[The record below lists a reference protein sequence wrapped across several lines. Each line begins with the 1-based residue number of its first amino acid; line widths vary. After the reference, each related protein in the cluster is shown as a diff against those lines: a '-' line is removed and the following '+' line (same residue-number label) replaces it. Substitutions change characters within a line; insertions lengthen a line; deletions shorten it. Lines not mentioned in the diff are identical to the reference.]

1 MDKGLLSRC
10 VIRVYKEDFLIRVK
24 EYLMKPYSS
33 LLIAAALTS
42 SLGLA
47 QTDPGVTPG
56 HVTPTTPTAPA
67 ASTAEKTAP
76 KAATPATSVVLKKGV
91 QFATA
96 KLEPKSG
103 SKAGG
108 TVSFTKEGNGIRV
121 VANVTGVA
129 PGKHGFHIHE
139 KGDCSAEDATSAGGH
154 FNPAH
159 LEHGAPN
166 AKIRHAGDFGNID
179 IKKDGT
185 GLLKIE
191 VKDPK
196 DFSAWADIAG
206 KAVILHEKA
215 DDLKTQPTGDA
226 GKRIACGVIALTHS
240 TSH

>member
-1 MDKGLLSRC
+1 MKTYST
-10 VIRVYKEDFLIRVK
+10 
-24 EYLMKPYSS
+24 LMF
-33 LLIAAALTS
+33 AAILTS

-56 HVTPTTPTAPA
+56 RVTPTTPTAPA
-67 ASTAEKTAP
+67 ASTVEKTAP
-76 KAATPATSVVLKKGV
+76 AEEAPSMMRAAPPAAAGELKKGA

-96 KLEPKSG
+96 KLEAKSG
-103 SKAGG
+103 SKAAG
-108 TVSFTKEGNGIRV
+108 TVNFTKEGNGIKV

-139 KGDCSAEDATSAGGH
+139 KGDCSAADASTAGGH
-154 FNPAH
+154 FNPASA
-159 LEHGAPN
+159 EHAGPKSA
-166 AKIRHAGDFGNID
+166 ARHAGDFGNID

-185 GLLKIE
+185 GVLKIA

-196 DFSAWADIAG
+196 DFKAWADIAG
-206 KAVILHEKA
+206 KAVIIHEKA

-226 GKRIACGVIALTHS
+226 GARVACGVIELTPS